1 MPVNRDFRNRLNC
14 LSLRSDITVLYKR
27 KILQL
32 SGSNFFIYMKLVFI
46 LLLFCVCYTGYS
58 QSIDSLREI
67 SLHPIVITAYK
78 EKPLKETSLNITS
91 LKIDS
96 LTNHGNYN
104 LTDLMARTPGIS
116 MLGTGIGITKPVIR
130 GLYGNRVLI
139 LLAGLKFDN
148 QQWQEEHGL
157 GLSDMGLSRVEI
169 IKGPMSV
176 LYGTEAIGG
185 IINIIDEEKPAVEKK
200 ESDVS
205 LKFNTNTLGGL
216 FQAGYKINKGNKWF
230 RLRGA
235 IENNADYTDGH
246 TERIL
251 NSRFKSYGLK
261 STYGFHKN
269 GWTSVNNFMSSFNK
283 FGFVFNDIYEFVKPD
298 NRWSRDLSDNPS
310 HMVILNIFS
319 SENKFLLNDESK
331 LNLNIGIQSNGR
343 LENEGGGAISLNMW
357 LLTAQYLLKWEK
369 QISAQNRLIL
379 SNLGSFEDNTNY
391 GARKIVPDA
400 NMQESNVSAYLETTL
415 KHKLIFENGIGFGEK
430 WIKTYFTSFVN
441 GPDQEVKPFNKFSPY
456 YNLFSGITYFPNKA
470 FNIKLNVATGVR
482 IGNLAE
488 LSSNGLHEG
497 VFTYEI
503 GNPSLKNEQNICVN
517 LFANYSKSFFEFSI
531 SPFYNYFFNYIYL
544 APTTENWF
552 GFPVYRYKQQNARQY
567 GTECSVAFTPITPL
581 RASLTYS
588 GMISKLEDGNYS
600 PFVPAQK
607 LTPAITYSLRIHDMQ
622 SIHLYTNVD
631 LYAAQNNTAPN
642 EIATPQYS
650 LWNAGASTSFTSQK
664 RTYELSVSG
673 NNLLNTAYYDHLSR
687 FKYFGLLNIGRNI
700 SFNLKVKFESD
711 ITKG

>member
-1 MPVNRDFRNRLNC
+1 
-14 LSLRSDITVLYKR
+14 
-27 KILQL
+27 
-32 SGSNFFIYMKLVFI
+32 MKTLFTFLI
-46 LLLFCVCYTGYS
+46 LLGWLTGS
-58 QSIDSLREI
+58 TQSIDSIHEI
-67 SLHPIVITAYK
+67 SLQPIVVTAYK
-78 EKPLKETSLNITS
+78 EKVLAETSLNITS

-96 LTNHGNYN
+96 LTALGNFN
-104 LTDLMARTPGIS
+104 LTDLMAKTPGIS
-116 MLGTGIGITKPVIR
+116 MLGTGLAITKPVIR

-185 IINIIDEEKPAVEKK
+185 IINVIDEEKPSAGTR

-205 LKFNTNTLGGL
+205 LKFNTNTRGGL
-216 FQAGYKINKGNKWF
+216 LQAGYKINHGKTWYRV
-230 RLRGA
+230 RLGS
-235 IENNADYTDGH
+235 ENNADYSDGNND
-246 TERIL
+246 RVL
-251 NSRFKSYGLK
+251 NGRFKSYALK
-261 STYGFHKN
+261 ATLGFQKN
-269 GWTSVNNFMSSFNK
+269 NWTSTNNFMSSFNK
-283 FGFVFNDIYEFVKPD
+283 FGFIFKDGYEGIIPD
-298 NRWSRDLSDNPS
+298 KRWSRNLSEIPN

-319 SENKFLLNDESK
+319 SENKFLLKDNSK
-331 LNLNIGIQSNGR
+331 LNLNIGLQSNGR
-343 LENEGGGAISLNMW
+343 LENEGGGAVSLNMW

-369 QISAQNRLIL
+369 QISDHNRLII

-400 NMQESNVSAYLETTL
+400 NMQESNISAYLETTI
-415 KHKLIFENGIGFGEK
+415 KHKLIFENGIGVGEK
-430 WIKTYFTSFVN
+430 WIKTYFTAFVN
-441 GPDQEVKPFNKFSPY
+441 GPDEEVKPFNKFSPY
-456 YNLFSGITYFPNKA
+456 YNLYSGFTYYPNQS
-470 FNIKLNVATGVR
+470 FNFKLNAATGVR

-503 GNPSLKNEQNICVN
+503 GNPHLKNEQNICMN
-517 LFANYSKSFFEFSI
+517 LFVNYSKSFFEFSI

-544 APTTENWF
+544 APTSEDWF
-552 GFPVYRYKQQNARQY
+552 GFPVFRYKQQNARQY
-567 GTECSVAFTPITPL
+567 GTEGSIAFKPISPL
-581 RASLTYS
+581 RTSLTYS
-588 GMISKLEDGNYS
+588 GMISKLADGNYS

-607 LTPAITYSLRIHDMQ
+607 LTPAITYSLRIHNMQ

-631 LYAAQNNTAPN
+631 FYSVQNNVAPN
-642 EIATPQYS
+642 EIATSSYS
-650 LWNAGASTSFTSQK
+650 LWNAGASTSFSSHGK
-664 RTYELSVSG
+664 SYEVSVTG

-700 SFNLKVKFESD
+700 AIMLKVRFESD
-711 ITKG
+711 IPGE